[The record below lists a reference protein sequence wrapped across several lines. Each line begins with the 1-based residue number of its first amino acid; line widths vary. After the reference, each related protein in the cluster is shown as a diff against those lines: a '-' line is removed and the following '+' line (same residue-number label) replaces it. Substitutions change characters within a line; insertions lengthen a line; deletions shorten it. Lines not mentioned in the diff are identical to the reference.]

1 MAGKKILGSNGLKRL
16 RDTYFKNEG
25 NFTHNNIDA
34 ILDRN
39 KVIKEADNY
48 GKYKMKDL
56 YPDTYK
62 TMTAIPDGLDVSQLR
77 VVDGLFQGCE
87 SLTSVDGLDISSAV
101 SAEKIFEDC
110 RALKSV
116 KGIKAP
122 NARSWQDAFQGCK
135 LLSAVEEMDTSC
147 VTNFHGMF
155 AECTSLP
162 ETFPWTLDM
171 SNVTNPLLGNTS
183 NLFGY
188 SSVRSV
194 TIKQNWKL
202 NKRTGYY
209 RDFYGNRNGN
219 GNRTSNDPFKNY
231 FFQVFIGEKIRDYI
245 LKNNIDTST
254 TATIDVPYNIG
265 DETYT
270 AKPTGLSDW
279 AAESEFDYLRKQF
292 LLFFSLNISSNSIAL
307 YAVNETEIPYTNADG
322 TTETSTLKTIKTY
335 DEDASNY
342 IDAIAYD
349 EYINRNERSES
360 IKWDDGTTESVPGK
374 SIVFHKVVEHILK
387 PAINITWA

>member
-110 RALKSV
+110 KALKSV

-122 NARSWQDAFQGCK
+122 NARSWQDAFQGKC
-135 LLSAVEEMDTSC
+135 L
-147 VTNFHGMF
+147 
-155 AECTSLP
+155 
-162 ETFPWTLDM
+162 
-171 SNVTNPLLGNTS
+171 
-183 NLFGY
+183 
-188 SSVRSV
+188 
-194 TIKQNWKL
+194 
-202 NKRTGYY
+202 
-209 RDFYGNRNGN
+209 
-219 GNRTSNDPFKNY
+219 
-231 FFQVFIGEKIRDYI
+231 
-245 LKNNIDTST
+245 
-254 TATIDVPYNIG
+254 
-265 DETYT
+265 
-270 AKPTGLSDW
+270 
-279 AAESEFDYLRKQF
+279 
-292 LLFFSLNISSNSIAL
+292 
-307 YAVNETEIPYTNADG
+307 
-322 TTETSTLKTIKTY
+322 
-335 DEDASNY
+335 
-342 IDAIAYD
+342 
-349 EYINRNERSES
+349 
-360 IKWDDGTTESVPGK
+360 
-374 SIVFHKVVEHILK
+374 
-387 PAINITWA
+387 IT